1 MEPRHPCKRNDRRL
15 TKLPSIALLYSP
27 AMRISWIDDLFKIGS
42 LPGARTVTVR
52 MIVAVGIPLLGG
64 VLLGHPAAA
73 VVGGCTALFVT
84 LSDIGD
90 TARVR
95 FGTMCAGWL
104 AIVAGGTLG
113 HMLGGTPHANEL
125 VVLCSALLAGWASG
139 AHPGIAAVTRF
150 FAVAAA
156 AATGMRYPDPDV
168 LLSLAV
174 GGATALAAALA
185 AWRWS
190 GIPADQNVMDWRA
203 GVRRAFAGVDA
214 GARYTIC
221 YAGAA
226 ATALYAA
233 SWLGVNDPYWAT
245 LCVLMVMRREGT
257 ASITLAIHYAVG
269 TMVGVIVAA
278 LILRLV
284 EVPLA
289 LAALATLVAAL
300 ARVGFSLN
308 PALGFM
314 AFTMFLL
321 IVVQIIGV
329 STGHAPHL
337 LYARVYD
344 VAVGCVLAL
353 VGTLAATYPRVT
365 PKNS

>member
-1 MEPRHPCKRNDRRL
+1 MIADVTWMAHGYRP
-15 TKLPSIALLYSP
+15 IALIYSP
-27 AMRISWIDDLFKIGS
+27 AMRISWFDDLFKIGS

-52 MIVAVGIPLLGG
+52 MVVAVGIPLVGG

-84 LSDIGD
+84 LSDIGN
-90 TARVR
+90 TERVR
-95 FGTMCAGWL
+95 LGTMCAGWFCI
-104 AIVAGGTLG
+104 AAGGTLG
-113 HMLGGTPHANEL
+113 HVLGGTPNANEL
-125 VVLCSALLAGWASG
+125 VVLVSALLAGWASG

-156 AATGMRYPDPDV
+156 AATSMRYPDPDV
-168 LLSLAV
+168 LLSLGV
-174 GGATALAAALA
+174 GGATAIAAAVA

-203 GVRRAFAGVDA
+203 GVRRAFDGVDA
-214 GARYTIC
+214 GARYTLC

-226 ATALYAA
+226 ATALFAA

-257 ASITLAIHYAVG
+257 ASILLAVHYAVG

-278 LILRLV
+278 LILHV
-284 EVPLA
+284 VKIPLA
-289 LAALATLVAAL
+289 LAAIATLVAAM
-300 ARVGFSLN
+300 ARVGFALN

-321 IVVQIIGV
+321 TVVQLIGI
-329 STGHAPHL
+329 STGVIPHL
-337 LYARVYD
+337 LHARVYD
-344 VAVGCVLAL
+344 VAVGCLLAL
-353 VGTLAATYPRVT
+353 AGTVAATYPRLA
-365 PKNS
+365 PRSG